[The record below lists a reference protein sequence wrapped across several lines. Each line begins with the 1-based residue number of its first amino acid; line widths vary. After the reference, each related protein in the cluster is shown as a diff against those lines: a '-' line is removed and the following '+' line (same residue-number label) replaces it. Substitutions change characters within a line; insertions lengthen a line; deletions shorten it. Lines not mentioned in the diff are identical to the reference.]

1 MRKICAQVWAH
12 EAKNVC
18 AQRFLRY
25 FSVFICLRRPNY
37 KILIFL
43 WGVFGLLGGKP
54 WVLGIIVVGVVVHG
68 PAAVVVRGGPAVAC
82 GLGGHIGG

>member
-1 MRKICAQVWAH
+1 M
-12 EAKNVC
+12 
-18 AQRFLRY
+18 
-25 FSVFICLRRPNY
+25 FICLRRPNY